1 MKLITQIGIIFALCW
16 VSQCIEHILPFPFPA
31 GVIGLILLLVLLTV
45 RAIKVGQVKTTAD
58 FLLGN
63 LGFFF
68 LPIITSLINYAEMIW
83 EHVAAFITICVVSTV
98 LTYLAAAGAVRL
110 TCRLMEKRKGE
121 RT

>member
-68 LPIITSLINYAEMIW
+68 VPAVVGVVNYADALKGAL
-83 EHVAAFITICVVSTV
+83 VPFLVICAVSTV
-98 LTYLAAAGAVRL
+98 LTFAAAAWAVQLTMRL
-110 TCRLMEKRKGE
+110 QKKRKGE
-121 RT
+121 EK